1 MSMPTRSPASNGTLV
16 ASANLE
22 LRTAAVRTL
31 AFAGSRAGEANGGA
45 EALASLERG
54 EWKQVLLDRHLPDLD
69 AEEVAALIRVRHP
82 GVEVTLLEEQAA
94 AAPRAVPVGVPARV
108 TLAPEV
114 RMVVGAPALAVA
126 GDVEPLPGMI
136 GRAPAMQRL
145 YRLARLVA
153 ARTTTVLLTGPT
165 GTGKEIVARALH
177 QISPR
182 AHRPFVVVNCAAIP
196 ETLLESELFGH
207 VRGAFTGAVQAQIG
221 RIHAAQGGTLFFD
234 EVGELPTALQAK
246 LLRFLEQKEVQRLG
260 SPEVVRVDVRVIAA
274 TNADLATRVRERR
287 FRDDLYY
294 RLAAFPL
301 ELPALGE
308 RREDVLA
315 LACHFLEKLAAG
327 ANTPVPGLS
336 HEAARQLQN
345 HPWHGN
351 VRELQLV
358 MERASILCQGG
369 RRIETD
375 HLHFLPSNWA
385 EPARKDDT
393 LGSFS

>member
-1 MSMPTRSPASNGTLV
+1 MSMPTRSPASTGTLV

-31 AFAGSRAGEANGGA
+31 AFAGSRAGEAGGGA

-54 EWKQVLLDRHLPDLD
+54 EWNQVLLDRHLPDLD

-82 GVEVTLLEEQAA
+82 GVEVTLLEEQAV
-94 AAPRAVPVGVPARV
+94 AAPRVVPAHAPARL
-108 TLAPEV
+108 TLAPEAP
-114 RMVVGAPALAVA
+114 MAVGLPELSA

-301 ELPALGE
+301 ELPALSE

-315 LACHFLEKLAAG
+315 LAGHFLEKLAAG
-327 ANTPVPGLS
+327 ANTPVPSLS

-345 HPWHGN
+345 HPWSGN

-358 MERASILCQGG
+358 IERASILCQGG